1 MGLNASETPETELR
15 YRHEKLKIHQPWL
28 NELLPE
34 GLPYPRS
41 TLISGPGGSG
51 KPLIGFAFVY
61 SWLKAGGN
69 VILIPLQYPE
79 MTLVKTSLKRLY
91 DLDIQEYSNKI
102 AYIRLNPDLD
112 TWEKANGNTLEANLL
127 KPAVWDE
134 AINEAENPL
143 ADGGDLGIL
152 VFASAL
158 NLLLFSPTYKKLNL
172 DKFEKLLSEDRKRTY
187 LFSVSTGA
195 FREDITRWER
205 VVDNLMFARMEKPMK
220 LYLEI
225 AKIENKE
232 VSSEEIQVPIDRE
245 ILEEIKEIA
254 ESTRKREIPKLMKI

>member
-15 YRHEKLKIHQPWL
+15 YRPEKLKLHQPWL

-34 GLPYPRS
+34 GLPYPSS

-91 DLDIQEYSNKI
+91 DLDIDEYSNKL

-112 TWEKANGNTLEANLL
+112 TWRKINGNTLEANLL
-127 KPAVWDE
+127 KPDVWDE
-134 AINEAENPL
+134 AISEGESLL
-143 ADGGDLGIL
+143 ASGGGLGAM
-152 VFASAL
+152 VVASAL
-158 NLLLFSPTYKKLNL
+158 NLLLFSPTYKNLNVE
-172 DKFEKLLSEDRKRTY
+172 KFENLLSEDKRRTY

-195 FREDITRWER
+195 FREDIERWGKAA
-205 VVDNLMFARMEKPMK
+205 DNLMFARMEKPMK
-220 LYLEI
+220 LYLRI

-232 VSSEEIQVPIDRE
+232 ASSKEMQVPIEKE
-245 ILEEIKEIA
+245 ILQEIKEIA
-254 ESTRKREIPKLMKI
+254 ESVRRKEIPKLMKI